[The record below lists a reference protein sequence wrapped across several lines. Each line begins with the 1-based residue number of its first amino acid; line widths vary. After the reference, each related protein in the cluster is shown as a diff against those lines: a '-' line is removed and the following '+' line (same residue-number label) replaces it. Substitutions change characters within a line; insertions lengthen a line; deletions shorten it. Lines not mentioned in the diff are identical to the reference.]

1 MTENYLQIY
10 AENPTQRRTGANL
23 IAFGLEILYRAKC
36 IREINE
42 LKSIL
47 EKLNRKEIYPNDNRI
62 IDFMQEYLIDCIR
75 ILIFFENYMIAE
87 LLVNDYC
94 IHVINKNVNGFENLA
109 KAQSKSPI
117 KLEEINNIEKF
128 LIEDQFDRINHVVL
142 QEKTIELSKLFGST
156 EYTSKYTFDK
166 SILVIVKELYKYRN
180 RLPLNYSIDY
190 QQSLKT
196 INYLKK
202 IVQFADETS
211 KRIKE

>member
-1 MTENYLQIY
+1 MTENYLHIY
-10 AENPTQRRTGANL
+10 ADNPTQRRTGASL

-42 LKSIL
+42 LKSIF

-75 ILIFFENYMIAE
+75 ILIFFENCMKAE

-94 IHVINKNVNGFENLA
+94 IHVINKNANGFENLA
-109 KAQSKSPI
+109 KAQSKRPI

-128 LIEDQFDRINHVVL
+128 LIEDQSDRINHVAL
-142 QEKTIELSKLFGST
+142 QEKTIELSKLLGST

-166 SILVIVKELYKYRN
+166 SILMIVKELNKYRN
-180 RLPLNYSIDY
+180 RLHLNYSIDY
-190 QQSLKT
+190 HLSRKT
-196 INYLKK
+196 IDDLEE

-211 KRIKE
+211 KRIKK